1 MAIDAMVVELTSHL
15 SAETAVTDEL
25 ASGDPASGMKVSG
38 RRRCCPYMFNSRIST
53 VHVNS

>member
-25 ASGDPASGMKVSG
+25 ASGDPALVIAAALLG
-38 RRRCCPYMFNSRIST
+38 IT
-53 VHVNS
+53 EHI